1 MTSRQKTSI
10 IGLSILFLVIFVSSF
25 TFGTYP
31 VTPGELLQVI
41 WGKVTGAP
49 QTWSTQVELVVF
61 QSRMPRV
68 LGGALV
74 GAALSTAGAA
84 YQGVFRNPLVS
95 PDLLGASS
103 GAGFGAALA
112 LFLGLG
118 YTWVSISAFAFGIG
132 AVALACVCSIYIKEA
147 RGMGMVLAGVMISS
161 LCTSAT
167 SFLKLVAD
175 PNDTLPAITYWL
187 MGSLTNVTMEKIT
200 MVAIPVVIGFVVLGL
215 VSWQMN
221 LLTMGEE
228 EARAMGVRVSLV
240 RGLVILAATLLTASC
255 VSISGLIGWVGLV
268 IPHGARLL
276 VGYNYRVLLPTS
288 ALLGACFLMVVD
300 NVARTVT
307 TAQIPIG
314 ILTAFIGAPFFL
326 LFYIHQGRK
335 RLC

>member
-1 MTSRQKTSI
+1 MTKRQKASI
-10 IGLSILFLVIFVSSF
+10 MGLSLLFVLIFIGSF

-31 VTPGELLQVI
+31 ITPRELMQVI
-41 WGKVTGAP
+41 WGKLVGAP
-49 QTWSTQVELVVF
+49 QTWSNQVELVIF
-61 QSRMPRV
+61 QSRLPRL

-118 YTWVSISAFAFGIG
+118 YTWVSISAFVFGIA
-132 AVALACVCSIYIKEA
+132 AVALACVCSIYIKET

-187 MGSLTNVTMEKIT
+187 MGSLTNVTTEKIA
-200 MVAIPVVIGFVVLGL
+200 MVAIPVTIGFVVLGL

-228 EARAMGVRVSLV
+228 EARAMGVNVTLV

-326 LFYIHQGRK
+326 LFYIYQGRK
-335 RLC
+335 RAC